1 MAWARPAFIDAH
13 PLRHPADFSIV
24 LLEKNYHLHI
34 TVWLAIVV
42 IGILTK
48 KIFNVSYA
56 KSRNGGMQ
64 TRKSYGV
71 SHGKFKTCGKQ
82 TQELLIVSQEDLI
95 NSWDASAEKLHCLPK
110 TTGIFIFSR

>member
-1 MAWARPAFIDAH
+1 MVPHLLFYIVVIIAASPWYCSQFICKVEFFSQNTKRGCRS
-13 PLRHPADFSIV
+13 LRHPADFSIV

-56 KSRNGGMQ
+56 KSRNGGIQ
-64 TRKSYGV
+64 TRKSNGV

-82 TQELLIVSQEDLI
+82 TQELLIVS
-95 NSWDASAEKLHCLPK
+95 
-110 TTGIFIFSR
+110 